1 MKIHRIEGKGGGW
14 CNACGNWRRR
24 RRRHLAAA
32 FYMKKRNRR
41 RSMVYHDEMRRNG
54 CQDEQNEQKTGFHST
69 MRSEMRGRRHFC
81 GVQSLRGGDGE
92 LDLQFV
98 NGFEGSRVNGLGHS
112 QETKRACHLK

>member
-1 MKIHRIEGKGGGW
+1 
-14 CNACGNWRRR
+14 
-24 RRRHLAAA
+24 
-32 FYMKKRNRR
+32 
-41 RSMVYHDEMRRNG
+41 MVYHDEMRRNG

>member
-1 MKIHRIEGKGGGW
+1 
-14 CNACGNWRRR
+14 
-24 RRRHLAAA
+24 
-32 FYMKKRNRR
+32 
-41 RSMVYHDEMRRNG
+41 
-54 CQDEQNEQKTGFHST
+54 
-69 MRSEMRGRRHFC
+69 MRGRRHFC